1 MLCLMLVGERNFLS
15 SYLYPLPIQP
25 GSGVYFF
32 LSYLRS
38 KTIYI
43 FAHGFPLSKKSK
55 ASLAI
60 CQGFLEKNRA
70 DFISISSQLW
80 ILSRLYSL
88 RVVVSPDEKIFT
100 PTDER
105 GFFP

>member
-1 MLCLMLVGERNFLS
+1 MNYPYSGMLCLMLVGERII
-15 SYLYPLPIQP
+15 PIPTQP
-25 GSGVYFF
+25 GFGVYFF

-70 DFISISSQLW
+70 DFIITVTTIQ
-80 ILSRLYSL
+80 IVRII
-88 RVVVSPDEKIFT
+88 P
-100 PTDER
+100 
-105 GFFP
+105 